1 MFGAARL
8 GIKMTDFYA
17 VVGNPISHSKS
28 PLIHHL
34 FAQQTQ
40 QDLVYKAQCIE
51 PEYFAKKVTKFFEYD
66 GSGMNVTVPFKQD
79 AFAIADIHTERAKRA
94 QAVNTLKKLED
105 GRILADNTDGAGLV
119 RDLCVNHQIEIT
131 NKRILLLGA
140 GGAVR
145 GVLQPLLEKKP
156 AELVIANRTV
166 SKAQELAEDFA
177 DAGTISACGF
187 TDIAGSFDVIINGT
201 SASLS
206 GELPPVPI
214 TVFKE
219 NTVTYDMMYGKGL
232 TVFNQWAQEQGVKTT
247 IDGLGM
253 LVEQAAEAFELWRG
267 VRPHTA
273 EVMDHVR
280 REAL

>member
-1 MFGAARL
+1 
-8 GIKMTDFYA
+8 MTDFYA

-40 QDLVYKAQCIE
+40 QDMLYKAQCIE
-51 PEYFAKKVTKFFEYD
+51 LDRFAKKVSKFFEYD
-66 GSGMNVTVPFKQD
+66 GSGLNVTVPFKQD

-119 RDLCVNHQIEIT
+119 RDLRVNHKVQLAG
-131 NKRILLLGA
+131 KRVLLLGA

-145 GVLQPLLEKKP
+145 GVLQPLLAEKP

-166 SKAQELAEDFA
+166 SKAEELANDFA
-177 DAGTISACGF
+177 ADGTLSACGF
-187 TDIAGSFDVIINGT
+187 TEISGSFDVIINGT

-206 GELPPVPI
+206 GELPPVPT
-214 TVFKE
+214 TVFNE
-219 NTVTYDMMYGKGL
+219 HTVTYDMMYGRGK
-232 TVFNQWAQEQGVKTT
+232 TVFNQWAHEQGAKTT

-253 LVEQAAEAFELWRG
+253 LIEQAAEAFELWRG
-267 VRPHTA
+267 VRPDTA
-273 EVMDHVR
+273 AVLDHIR